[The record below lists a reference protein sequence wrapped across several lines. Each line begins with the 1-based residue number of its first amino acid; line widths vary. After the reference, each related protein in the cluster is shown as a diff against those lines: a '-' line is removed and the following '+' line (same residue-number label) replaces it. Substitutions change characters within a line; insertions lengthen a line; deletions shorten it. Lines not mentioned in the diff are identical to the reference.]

1 MNKKLGEERAP
12 DRPACRRRKDL
23 GLFAAACHSR
33 RHTPDRRR
41 RTPFFFAASKG
52 NHGRERIA
60 EDTMNVRSRYK
71 TREPVEVVQ
80 QLESCHH
87 ESVTDFP
94 LIEKSVFPEKYSDFR
109 SKKGKNHPLKKAKS
123 HCEDAGNYIEV
134 CDVLT
139 TERDFVHI
147 KRKDGGSSDLSH
159 LFNQG
164 RNSALALIRDAQYR
178 ERARGH
184 LKDFGPNAIKRIPK
198 DKPRPGSFRV
208 VYGIIGDF
216 PGKIVDSLPFFSQIS
231 LMDAAQ
237 KLAER
242 GIEVCLCPIS

>member
-1 MNKKLGEERAP
+1 MYCFSNSLTVCQPRKRSSATSFMVVSRHRRPTKRQTAWCTKDCQQASPVLRFSRPRTLNKKLGEERAP

-123 HCEDAGNYIEV
+123 LFCMVSPHVDWLEV
-134 CDVLT
+134 V
-139 TERDFVHI
+139 
-147 KRKDGGSSDLSH
+147 
-159 LFNQG
+159 
-164 RNSALALIRDAQYR
+164 
-178 ERARGH
+178 
-184 LKDFGPNAIKRIPK
+184 
-198 DKPRPGSFRV
+198 
-208 VYGIIGDF
+208 
-216 PGKIVDSLPFFSQIS
+216 
-231 LMDAAQ
+231 
-237 KLAER
+237 KL
-242 GIEVCLCPIS
+242 L